1 MRPNEMA
8 AKTLLVGSPS
18 MLGHSVSL
26 PALETAV
33 NPAEAIARLRRQSFE
48 QIWVSLDS
56 LPIPPETA
64 LRGLRQAAAQRPIIL
79 LATMHQ
85 EPFVSEWRQSSRLRR
100 LFDDYWIC
108 PLVLLEKTHQPA
120 VCAATQQTDAEIAQK
135 DRRIAELEKLVVQD
149 DLTGL
154 KNRRYLR
161 YFLPQVLQ
169 LASKHHLQVTL
180 LIFDIDNFKHYNDT
194 YGHSIG
200 DRVLQQAGKLF
211 ERCCRSNDVVA
222 RLGGDEFAVVF
233 WDLPHDPSGDPTK
246 KQDRR
251 NAKLEHPHDPL
262 FMIDRFCRQLKEAS
276 FDMLGPKGK
285 GALTISG
292 GLATFPKDAKSA
304 EELFEKA
311 DRAMLEAKKSGKN
324 RIYLVGTPQQNQR

>member
-1 MRPNEMA
+1 MKPNETA
-8 AKTLLVGSPS
+8 TKTLLIGTPAI
-18 MLGHSVSL
+18 LGQSL
-26 PALETAV
+26 PLPAMETVA
-33 NPAEAIARLRRQSFE
+33 NPAEAIARLRRQTFE
-48 QIWVSLDS
+48 QIWVSVDT
-56 LPIPPETA
+56 LPMPPEPA

-79 LATMHQ
+79 LAKMNQ
-85 EPFVSEWRQSSRLRR
+85 EPFILEWRQSSRFER

-108 PLVLLEKTHQPA
+108 PLVFLDKSSRLAGPA
-120 VCAATQQTDAEIAQK
+120 VTQQTDAQLVQK
-135 DRRIAELEKLVVQD
+135 DQRIAELEKLVVQD

-194 YGHSIG
+194 YGHSVG

-233 WDLPHDPSGDPTK
+233 WDLPHDTSVDPTK

-292 GLATFPKDAKSA
+292 GLATFPKNAKTA

-324 RIYLVGTPQQNQR
+324 RIYLVGTPQQNER